1 MTPMDKVEVLYRDLV
16 HGYGDAKD
24 GEVRAASKL
33 LMVALYNLKENAGDQ
48 WCDIVEEYLEILK
61 NDASRFEQFMQS
73 NRSHF
78 DDDVMTIPIFKHRSF
93 QA

>member
-1 MTPMDKVEVLYRDLV
+1 MDKVEVLYHDLV
-16 HGYGDAKD
+16 HGYGEARD

-33 LMVALYNLKENAGDQ
+33 LMVALYNLREHGGDQ
-48 WCDIVEEYLEILK
+48 WSEIVEEYLEILK

-78 DDDVMTIPIFKHRSF
+78 DDDVMTIPVFKHRHL